1 MNGLCH
7 VVIGNAPCGYRA
19 WLALA
24 FINHAAAFADWVGT
38 ILPMSIQSD
47 GKGNPA
53 KVNALRQAGSE
64 LRRSTLRLRVRSG
77 HQEGKKENRRP
88 VAGRGLASLYV
99 IWPPITAVISVCI
112 TSAAY

>member
-1 MNGLCH
+1 MSRDDYELHDFLSWTPPTNGWRH
-7 VVIGNAPCGYRA
+7 AVIGNPPCGYRA

-53 KVNALRQAGSE
+53 KVNALRQAGSG
-64 LRRSTLRLRVRSG
+64 LRRSTFRD
-77 HQEGKKENRRP
+77 P
-88 VAGRGLASLYV
+88 YV
-99 IWPPITAVISVCI
+99 
-112 TSAAY
+112 